1 MTKRVALVTGSTAGI
16 GEGIAEFLANEG
28 WRVIVSGRREQEGN
42 KVVDRIRSNGGEAIF
57 IAADLSNQ
65 DSINE
70 LHDKA
75 TAAWGRIDGAVNNA
89 GINTDQ
95 AKFAELSDEEFQ
107 KMIQVNILGV
117 FRCMKLQCGPQIKHM
132 LPYKSGSI
140 VNIASTA
147 GQRSTI
153 LSGTYSATKH
163 AVIGLTKTAGVEYA
177 ADGICVNAVA
187 PGCVKTQFL
196 QQALSSGWSEE
207 SISNLFPI
215 KRLSEPK
222 DIARA
227 VSFLLNSPY
236 AVGSVVTVDGGHC
249 A

>member
-16 GEGIAEFLANEG
+16 GEGIAEFLAKEG
-28 WRVIVSGRREQEGN
+28 WRVVVSGRREQEGN
-42 KVVDRIRSNGGEAIF
+42 MIVDRIRSNGGEAIF

-65 DSINE
+65 DSIKE
-70 LHDKA
+70 LHEKA
-75 TAAWGRIDGAVNNA
+75 IAVWGRIDGAVNNA

-95 AKFAELSDEEFQ
+95 HKFAELSDEEFQ

-117 FRCMKLQCGPQIKHM
+117 FRCMQLQIKHM

-177 ADGICVNAVA
+177 AEGICVNAVA

-207 SISNLFPI
+207 SISDLFPI